1 MIKNLVIAVLLV
13 VVVLFLFSE
22 PTYNKGSVTIVRD
35 TVYEQKTFTK
45 YKKGK
50 EIHSYTILTDSVQIP
65 VQFTVHDTIQ
75 VLTDYMRK
83 YAYSDTIKIDSNN
96 IVFIQ
101 DTISQNKILGRGFS
115 AKLSEKTIIETRTIT
130 PKVKNALY
138 LGIIT
143 DLRQDKTID
152 NLGIG
157 AIYRVKNKAL
167 IGLNLKTGQSVKY
180 GFGFY
185 LKL

>member
-13 VVVLFLFSE
+13 VVALFLFSE

-35 TVYEQKTFTK
+35 TVYQQKTFMK
-45 YKKGK
+45 YKKGND
-50 EIHSYTILTDSVQIP
+50 IQSYIIMTDSVQIP
-65 VQFTVHDTIQ
+65 IHDTVEI
-75 VLTDYMRK
+75 LTDYMRK
-83 YAYSDTIKIDSNN
+83 YAYSDTINIDTNN
-96 IVFIQ
+96 VVFIQ

-130 PKVKNALY
+130 PKAKNALY
-138 LGIIT
+138 LGIT
-143 DLRQDKTID
+143 GDLRQDKSID
-152 NLGIG
+152 NIGIG
-157 AIYRVKNKAL
+157 AIYKIKNKAL

-180 GFGFY
+180 GVGFY